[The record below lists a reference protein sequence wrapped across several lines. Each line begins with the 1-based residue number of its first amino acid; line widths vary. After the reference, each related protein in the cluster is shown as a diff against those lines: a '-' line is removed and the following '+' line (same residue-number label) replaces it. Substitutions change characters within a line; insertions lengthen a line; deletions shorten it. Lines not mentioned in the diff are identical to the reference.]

1 MRRAARR
8 RTSLLCAVARA
19 LAVAALAS
27 SVSLSPSGADA
38 ARAPTTTRPS
48 GRAPRGAVASLR
60 EERLELLAG
69 ARADREVGS
78 TRRVRVAVVGARAR
92 ATTMRI

>member
-48 GRAPRGAVASLR
+48 GRAL
-60 EERLELLAG
+60 
-69 ARADREVGS
+69 
-78 TRRVRVAVVGARAR
+78 
-92 ATTMRI
+92 

>member
-48 GRAPRGAVASLR
+48 GRAL
-60 EERLELLAG
+60 EER
-69 ARADREVGS
+69 S
-78 TRRVRVAVVGARAR
+78 RRCERSASSCSRAR
-92 ATTMRI
+92 APIVRSGRRAAFASPSSASERA